1 MVAALVRQT
10 SPGVPTGASDS
21 LLQVRRVWAES
32 LRDSRRRCRRIRHS
46 RISPTSLGDSRAPR
60 AALALISSMALD
72 QAGRVGGSP
81 RAIPVPTV
89 QVLSPG
95 SRWVIRVSSLGSRAC
110 PTWHG
115 TCLPGAGSGPA
126 FWRPAR
132 HGAEP
137 WAPGPLPDESAAGR
151 VHHHAAPAD
160 HARRWSSADD
170 AAAVSGGA
178 RGTTV

>member
-10 SPGVPTGASDS
+10 SPGVPMGASDS
-21 LLQVRRVWAES
+21 LLRVRRAWSES

-60 AALALISSMALD
+60 AALALISLMALD

-110 PTWHG
+110 PNLARHLPTLPTRRRLRASVLASSPAWRRTLG
-115 TCLPGAGSGPA
+115 TRALTRRVRSRAGTPSRSPCRPCLP
-126 FWRPAR
+126 
-132 HGAEP
+132 
-137 WAPGPLPDESAAGR
+137 L
-151 VHHHAAPAD
+151 VK
-160 HARRWSSADD
+160 RR
-170 AAAVSGGA
+170 
-178 RGTTV
+178 

>member
-46 RISPTSLGDSRAPR
+46 RISPTSLGDSRAPG

-110 PTWHG
+110 PN
-115 TCLPGAGSGPA
+115 L
-126 FWRPAR
+126 AR
-132 HGAEP
+132 HLPTRRRLRASVLASSPAWRRTLATRALTRRVRSRAGTP
-137 WAPGPLPDESAAGR
+137 SRSPCRPCPPL
-151 VHHHAAPAD
+151 VK
-160 HARRWSSADD
+160 RR
-170 AAAVSGGA
+170 
-178 RGTTV
+178 